1 MEGVRV
7 SSEKQEGHSYI
18 FSHYFI
24 IMETA
29 DSAGPHLHM
38 FYRTEATSSA

>member
-1 MEGVRV
+1 MEGVGI

-24 IMETA
+24 IMEIV
-29 DSAGPHLHM
+29 DSAGPRLH
-38 FYRTEATSSA
+38 